1 MSRTVVSADPPI
13 RLSAV
18 AAAMLVLVSEL
29 PAQTNDDMLVIMTG
43 KDTIAVE
50 RIRRSATRLDG
61 ELLLTGQKV
70 RISYA
75 ARLAGVGRVMSLDNE
90 FRRADALP
98 SSKPL
103 QTANFVFMGDSAIA
117 EIKAGEA
124 APQTQRIKTELG
136 AFPYT
141 NPSFAMLEPVIL
153 TAKATNQ
160 DSVSLPMFYV
170 QGGKTLP
177 VSVVKQGPDSVK
189 LTFAPGQD
197 AYLKVSPDGKIL
209 HGGVPSQ
216 QLTVTRA
223 PATGAAFFV
232 APPDYSAPTDAPYT
246 ATDVTIPTSM
256 GHTLAGTLTVPKG
269 KGPFPA
275 VVTITGSG
283 SQDRDEEIWIVK
295 GYRPFRQV
303 ADSLG
308 RSGIAVLRMDDR
320 GFGGS
325 GGDAATSTSRDFAN
339 DIKAGLAWLRTRPE
353 IDGNRLG
360 LVGHSEGGLIAPI
373 VASEDPKLKGIVLM
387 AGPSQTGREI
397 LEFQNRYAIEHNAG
411 IKPES
416 RDSAFKAAL
425 AGIDSVAKVNPWI
438 KFFMEHDPRATAAK
452 VKVPTLILQGATDQ
466 QVTAVQAE
474 DLAKALRA
482 GGNKDVTVKVF
493 PNANHLF
500 IEDPSGNPAGYTALK
515 GNRIRDDVMAT
526 LVAWLRLKLQVVPA
540 T

>member
-1 MSRTVVSADPPI
+1 MFRNVVSADPPI

-18 AAAMLVLVSEL
+18 AAAMVVLVSEL
-29 PAQTNDDMLVIMTG
+29 PAQTGDEMLVIMSG
-43 KDTIAVE
+43 KDTVAVE
-50 RIRRSATRLDG
+50 RVRRTATRLDG
-61 ELLLTGQKV
+61 ELLLKGQKI

-75 ARLAGVGRVMSLDNE
+75 ARLAGPGRVVSLDNE
-90 FRRADALP
+90 FRQAGTDP

-103 QTANFVFMGDSAIA
+103 QLVNFMFVGDSAFA
-117 EIKAGEA
+117 EIKAGD
-124 APQTQRIKTELG
+124 APPQVQRIKTETG

-153 TAKATNQ
+153 TAKAFNQ

-170 QGGKTLP
+170 QGGRTLP
-177 VSVVKQGPDSVK
+177 VSIVKQGPDSVK

-197 AYLKVSPDGKIL
+197 AYLKVGPDGRIL

-216 QLTVTRA
+216 NLTVTRA
-223 PATGAAFFV
+223 PATGAALFV
-232 APPDYSAPTDAPYT
+232 APPDYSAPADAPYT
-246 ATDVTIPTSM
+246 ATNVTIPTPM
-256 GHTLAGTLTVPKG
+256 GHSLAGTLTVPKG

-295 GYRPFRQV
+295 GYRPFRQI
-303 ADSLG
+303 ADSLS
-308 RSGIAVLRMDDR
+308 RNGIAVLRMDDR

-325 GGDAATSTSRDFAN
+325 GGDAATSTSRDFAD
-339 DIKAGLAWLRTRPE
+339 DIKAGLAWLRARPD

-373 VASEDPKLKGIVLM
+373 VASQDPALKGIALL

-397 LEFQNRYAIEHNAG
+397 LEFQNRYAIEHNAQ
-411 IKPES
+411 IKPEA
-416 RDSAFKAAL
+416 RDSAFKVAL
-425 AGIDSVAKVNPWI
+425 AGIDSVSKVNPWI
-438 KFFMEHDPRATAAK
+438 RFFMEHDPKATAAK
-452 VKVPTLILQGATDQ
+452 VKTPTLILQGATDQ

-474 DLAKALRA
+474 DLARAFRA
-482 GGNKDVTVKVF
+482 GGNKDVTVRVF

-500 IEDPSGNPAGYTALK
+500 IEDPSGNPSGYTALK
-515 GNRIRDDVMAT
+515 TGYIRGDVMEA
-526 LVAWLRLKLQVVPA
+526 LVSWLKSKLLVVPS